1 MLLSNYID
9 IKYCCDKQDI
19 IYEFDTNEYICI
31 SCGFVLGYS
40 VDLYADPRMMGATNL
55 KAIINSSRKSL
66 DWSTLGVDSSM
77 IGYKNVDYM
86 NKPVN
91 WLMAQNLR
99 QKDKMCVNRNES
111 NRRRHIK
118 GAKKNIVTLSQ
129 KLNIPTYIADRAAQL
144 YDLAYAKSLIKGR
157 NIEGISAAALYIACR
172 EVGLVK
178 HLDDFSNIMDT
189 KVIKKK
195 RNSDGKQYITKP
207 KKRTR
212 KQLFEFYQFLVTE
225 LDIKSRIKEQSLPAE
240 INRVGGIIK
249 VSERTIRRAIEISED
264 LRKFDE
270 SIFFGKSPLAVASCI
285 IYISSKML
293 DDDPEHERKENIKQI
308 TVTRNSKISIVT
320 LRKRCSKFLAL
331 VQKNGYTIPSTL
343 NTFLEQ

>member
-1 MLLSNYID
+1 MLLSNYVD
-9 IKYCCDKQDI
+9 IKYCCISQNV
-19 IYEFDTNEYICI
+19 IYEFDSNEYVCTN
-31 SCGFVLGYS
+31 CGLVLGYS
-40 VDLYADPRMMGATNL
+40 NDLFADPRMMGANNI

-111 NRRRHIK
+111 NRHRRIK

-144 YDLAYAKSLIKGR
+144 YDQAYAKGLIKGR
-157 NIEGISAAALYIACR
+157 NIEGISAACLYIACR
-172 EVGLVK
+172 EEGIVK

-195 RNSDGKQYITKP
+195 RNAEGKQYITKP

-225 LDIKSRIKEQSLPAE
+225 LNIKDRIKEQNLPAE

-249 VSERTIRRAIEISED
+249 VSERTIRKAIDISED
-264 LRKFDE
+264 LRKFE
-270 SIFFGKSPLAVASCI
+270 QSIFFGKSPLAVASCI
-285 IYISSKML
+285 IYIASKLL
-293 DDDPEHERKENIKQI
+293 DDEPDNIRKENIKQI

-320 LRKRCSKFLAL
+320 LRKHCSKFLAL
-331 VQKNGYTIPSTL
+331 LKDHCYTVPSTL
-343 NTFLEQ
+343 NTFLE